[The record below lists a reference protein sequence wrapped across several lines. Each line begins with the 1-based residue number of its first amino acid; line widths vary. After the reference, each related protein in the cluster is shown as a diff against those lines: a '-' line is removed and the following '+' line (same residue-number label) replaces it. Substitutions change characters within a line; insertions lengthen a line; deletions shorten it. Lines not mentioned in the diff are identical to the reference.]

1 MFLSVFS
8 MYKGHTW
15 QHFVAVVMMISSL
28 PEGPYFKF
36 PAKGKSFSWWCGCA
50 IQIQECSY
58 WCQSWYTVKCMF
70 FCNAFCYYDYE
81 TKLLIVFSW
90 QMAATLTLTDIVPSL
105 KSIASVN
112 LPEYDSAKVHP
123 FNDEILIIFTC
134 LFFEGCL

>member
-1 MFLSVFS
+1 
-8 MYKGHTW
+8 
-15 QHFVAVVMMISSL
+15 
-28 PEGPYFKF
+28 
-36 PAKGKSFSWWCGCA
+36 
-50 IQIQECSY
+50 
-58 WCQSWYTVKCMF
+58 MF
-70 FCNAFCYYDYE
+70 FCKAFCYYDYE